1 VPLPHSRWRGRSLLT
16 LLSIP
21 RWQNKR
27 KVPQKPGE
35 MAQEGKK
42 KKKTL
47 PPSLMASVLT
57 PESMPTYVCIHTHKE
72 PEVGS
77 MFVQPSSGLLLF
89 PGL

>member
-1 VPLPHSRWRGRSLLT
+1 MERQEPTDPAQHSKMAEQEKGSTETRGDG
-16 LLSIP
+16 
-21 RWQNKR
+21 
-27 KVPQKPGE
+27 PGGE
-35 MAQEGKK
+35 K